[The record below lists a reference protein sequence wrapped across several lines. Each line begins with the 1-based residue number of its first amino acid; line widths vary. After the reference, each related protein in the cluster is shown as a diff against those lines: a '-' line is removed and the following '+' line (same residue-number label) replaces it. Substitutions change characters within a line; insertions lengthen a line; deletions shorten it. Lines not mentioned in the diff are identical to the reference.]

1 MHPRDLSFG
10 FGQRHR
16 RIAKPNTAGN
26 VFRDPT
32 LRCEDC
38 SVTDRNVTH
47 DTNLP
52 GYCYMLSDASAPR
65 DSCLR
70 SNDRMPADHNVVRHL
85 NKIVDLDP
93 FLNPGSS
100 EAGAIDS
107 RVRADLDIVIDLDNP
122 ELGDFFVAVLHEFEP
137 ETVRSDHGAA
147 MDDYTRTDSRSLTN
161 RRIRINHARSSN
173 NTFMTDVRPSADNCV
188 IADAY
193 GRLNDCVRLN

>member
-1 MHPRDLSFG
+1 MAMTLFQSTDMSTHSKLKPELLFYRFDPIEEFSEPVHPRDLSFG

-32 LRCEDC
+32 LRCENC

-100 EAGAIDS
+100 EAGAI
-107 RVRADLDIVIDLDNP
+107 
-122 ELGDFFVAVLHEFEP
+122 
-137 ETVRSDHGAA
+137 RS
-147 MDDYTRTDSRSLTN
+147 
-161 RRIRINHARSSN
+161 
-173 NTFMTDVRPSADNCV
+173 
-188 IADAY
+188 
-193 GRLNDCVRLN
+193 